1 MKILCS
7 ATRFESV
14 DATST
19 IMRESVRPGTDD
31 GDFVIVEKSAVF
43 GRLKAPFTQARS
55 EIMAS
60 IASQEALLS
69 QIIEANSGQY
79 SLYFVS
85 YDTFSFITLLMCFF
99 VFI

>member
-69 QIIEANSGQY
+69 QIIEANSGEY
-79 SLYFVS
+79 LLSSSLLFCVAE
-85 YDTFSFITLLMCFF
+85 I
-99 VFI
+99 I

>member
-1 MKILCS
+1 
-7 ATRFESV
+7 
-14 DATST
+14 
-19 IMRESVRPGTDD
+19 MRESVRPGTDD

-69 QIIEANSGQY
+69 QIIEANSGEY
-79 SLYFVS
+79 LLSSSFIYFV
-85 YDTFSFITLLMCFF
+85 YLLKLKLN
-99 VFI
+99 